1 MEILWKA
8 MLEPKVHPVPKSRS
22 GLVAKSRQGML
33 VTDFIHYSELCD
45 TIHDSELYDLKSS
58 YYRSLQ

>member
-1 MEILWKA
+1 